1 MSKEEIVVQMQKINQ
16 LSDEDQ
22 RYLYGECDR
31 WCMDNFEEGL
41 QIVAIL
47 EKDNHENGIAHCYI
61 RNLDNGLC
69 YDVRGE
75 SRCDEEIIAYTGVN
89 YFSDNV
95 EEYIFEDIESFKKF
109 LKWID
114 FEIIRESYLAG

>member
-41 QIVAIL
+41 
-47 EKDNHENGIAHCYI
+47 
-61 RNLDNGLC
+61 
-69 YDVRGE
+69 
-75 SRCDEEIIAYTGVN
+75 
-89 YFSDNV
+89 
-95 EEYIFEDIESFKKF
+95 
-109 LKWID
+109 
-114 FEIIRESYLAG
+114 